1 MREKT
6 DEITRAI
13 TIVEQK
19 RASLSYTRFI
29 LFKLSPPKEKLVKHF
44 RRTPTPF
51 PFRVSFFFSFSA
63 DLYRSVVHG
72 SHHVQ
77 LVLKRKC
84 FYTSHSRSID
94 PRIFRPSFPAPYTTN
109 PLNLLL
115 ARQAQGLRKNMQ
127 IKRIMQNGSLWI
139 SALFSRPMTV
149 HPRLTM
155 SRRHR
160 PSLEIIKTD
169 VYARENEKTSRT
181 ESWSWG
187 RRWFPCAN
195 VGFFTYFDIFGLHSG
210 TRSIRRVARNAVS
223 SYTLTSIRR

>member
-1 MREKT
+1 MLGKCEKKT

-13 TIVEQK
+13 TIAEQK
-19 RASLSYTRFI
+19 HVSLSYTRFI
-29 LFKLSPPKEKLVKHF
+29 LVKLSPPKEKLLEHF

-51 PFRVSFFFSFSA
+51 PFRVSFLFSFSA

-72 SHHVQ
+72 SHHVR
-77 LVLKRKC
+77 LVLKRKR

-94 PRIFRPSFPAPYTTN
+94 PRVFRPSCPTPCTTN

-115 ARQAQGLRKNMQ
+115 ARPAQELRKNMQ

-139 SALFSRPMTV
+139 SALFSEPMTV

-169 VYARENEKTSRT
+169 VCVRERED
-181 ESWSWG
+181 ESN
-187 RRWFPCAN
+187 RELI
-195 VGFFTYFDIFGLHSG
+195 VGTNMISVRQRKIFYVL
-210 TRSIRRVARNAVS
+210 
-223 SYTLTSIRR
+223 